1 MPCNTL
7 GCGPFA
13 SVQTQVP
20 GPIQQVILKNQ
31 GKPSDNLLVLEITD
45 GETRGNDITSYKVK
59 YFTVAPP
66 LMHTPCDEFT
76 DGAACIR
83 TTGADS
89 GDTCKEN
96 GLNIVIPR
104 NRDHWVFLLAN
115 YDPYMVNILPGISKN
130 TGGGNYKN
138 YAFNSD
144 DLPKG
149 PDEWRA
155 LDDGPFWVRA
165 TKHSEPN
172 GDYTGKYKII
182 DGWML

>member
-1 MPCNTL
+1 
-7 GCGPFA
+7 
-13 SVQTQVP
+13 
-20 GPIQQVILKNQ
+20 
-31 GKPSDNLLVLEITD
+31 
-45 GETRGNDITSYKVK
+45 
-59 YFTVAPP
+59 
-66 LMHTPCDEFT
+66 MHTPCDEFT
-76 DGAACIR
+76 GGAACIK

-172 GDYTGKYKII
+172 GDYTGNYKII
-182 DGWML
+182 DAVFFFHVKMFIGFSFFFFLPFLSKQLVELSQKGWSRCAHIQRHTEGIHIH